1 MFPEN
6 VQTLNVLQLKM
17 CPLSIVLRMSNAFG
31 LMFSHSFTVMLS
43 LKILLAA
50 NSDYFF
56 AFFYVNSINNFLTEC
71 LWNFMGF
78 FLWVF
83 LALLVLPGLTLWPS
97 VVSVMV
103 LLFNTVRISSLNS
116 YRCLSSTFSVV
127 AIIVVMF
134 FIFINNLGVM
144 TNFMG
149 CFVNLSFFFN
159 TCCYFNMFTLLYI
172 SNINNHIVLYMALLV
187 CFMFWFL
194 ATLVVLVI
202 VTIRTT
208 GVTLPICHLT
218 LV

>member
-1 MFPEN
+1 M
-6 VQTLNVLQLKM
+6 
-17 CPLSIVLRMSNAFG
+17 
-31 LMFSHSFTVMLS
+31 
-43 LKILLAA
+43 
-50 NSDYFF
+50 
-56 AFFYVNSINNFLTEC
+56 
-71 LWNFMGF
+71 
-78 FLWVF
+78 F
-83 LALLVLPGLTLWPS
+83 LALLVLPSLTLWPS
-97 VVSVMV
+97 VVPVVV
-103 LLFNTVRISSLNS
+103 LLFNTIRIRSLNS

-172 SNINNHIVLYMALLV
+172 SNINNYVILYMALLV
-187 CFMFWFL
+187 RFMFWFL
-194 ATLVVLVI
+194 ATLVVFVI
-202 VTIRTT
+202 ITVRTT